1 MSIGNPAGKPA
12 SSAPLRTVDLE
23 ALQKIEHTAVKL
35 KEVIDLQLLY
45 LLSESPSSG
54 YALNKKMLKEFGF
67 KISYGTLYPKL
78 AFFEKS
84 GILSSSWQRNDPD
97 SASPVA
103 KRKKVYRLTEYG
115 QNVLKERLAELAK
128 MFRFT

>member
-1 MSIGNPAGKPA
+1 
-12 SSAPLRTVDLE
+12 VDLGV
-23 ALQKIEHTAVKL
+23 LQKIDHAPVKL

-54 YALNKKMLKEFGF
+54 YALNKKMLKEFGL

-78 AFFEKS
+78 AYFEKA

-103 KRKKVYRLTEYG
+103 KRKRIYRLTEYG
-115 QNVLKERLAELAK
+115 QGILKERLAELAK
-128 MFRFT
+128 MFRFA